1 MAGHDRLDLVRGRD
15 VNLGRLM
22 ERLAGLYGDRVAVTE
37 DGWPEGDGRRLTFRQ
52 AADLVA
58 RAAGAIRAEVG
69 PGRRV
74 LVTAPNGYDLFLLVH
89 AAVRAGAVAVPVNPK
104 ARPDEISHMRADSGA
119 ELEVSSLDEVAARAP
134 AGSGGI
140 EAAPAAP
147 DDVAVLFYTSGTTG
161 RPKGAQLTH
170 RALMAPASAA
180 AMLPGVVPRPE
191 VVSGLPVAHIAGFSM
206 LVSTGAGGMPIHL
219 LRRFRPDTALDAI
232 ESRRPFMFIGV
243 PAMYR
248 MMWEAGA
255 SERDLRSV
263 RVWASGA
270 DAMPFELAQA
280 FQQLGSLLRLPG
292 GRHLGRAAFLDGY
305 GMVEVGGGVALKLLP
320 PGPPLPVKG
329 LLGAPMPRYS
339 LKVVDDDGRPVR
351 RGQVG
356 ELMVKGPGVMR
367 GYHGQAAATDE
378 TVTPDGW
385 VRTGDLARSHRLGLI
400 EFAGRKKDVVKH
412 GGYSVFP
419 PEVEAVIEQHP
430 GVSECA
436 VVGLTDER
444 KGQVPAAVVVRRSDS
459 DVTPSEDEVIAWA
472 RERLAD
478 YKVPTRVV
486 FVPELP
492 RTGTEKVQKRELP
505 ELFA

>member
-1 MAGHDRLDLVRGRD
+1 VAGHERMDLVRGRRPH
-15 VNLGRLM
+15 LGQLM
-22 ERLAGLYGDRVAVTE
+22 ERLAVLYGDRVAVTE
-37 DGWPEGDGRRLTFRQ
+37 DGWPEGDARRLTFRQ
-52 AADLVA
+52 AADLVG
-58 RAAGAIRAEVG
+58 RGAAAIRSRVG
-69 PGRRV
+69 PGQRV
-74 LVTAPNGYDLFLLVH
+74 LVTAPNGYELFLLVH
-89 AAVRAGAVAVPVNPK
+89 AAVRAGCVAVPVNPK
-104 ARPDEISHMRADSGA
+104 ARPDEIEHMRADSGA
-119 ELEVSSLDEVAARAP
+119 GLEVSSLDELVADAP
-134 AGSGGI
+134 ADSASTG
-140 EAAPAAP
+140 AVPATA

-180 AMLPGVVPRPE
+180 ALVPGVVPRPE

-206 LVSTGAGGMPIHL
+206 LVSTGAGGLPIYL

-255 SERDLRSV
+255 PERDLRSV

-270 DAMPFELAQA
+270 DAMPFELAQS
-280 FQQLGSLLRLPG
+280 FQKLGSLVRLPG
-292 GRHLGRAAFLDGY
+292 GRRLGRAAFLDGY

-339 LKVVDDDGRPVR
+339 LKVVDDAGEPVG

-385 VRTGDLARSHRLGLI
+385 VRTGDLARAHRLGLI

-430 GVSECA
+430 AVTECA

-444 KGQVPAAVVVRRSDS
+444 KGQVPAAVVVLRPDTGSA
-459 DVTPSEDEVIAWA
+459 PSEKDIIEWA

-486 FVPELP
+486 FAPELP
-492 RTGTEKVQKRELP
+492 RTGTDKVQKAELP
-505 ELFA
+505 GLFA

>member
-1 MAGHDRLDLVRGRD
+1 
-15 VNLGRLM
+15 M
-22 ERLAGLYGDRVAVTE
+22 EQLADLYGDRVAATE
-37 DGWPEGDGRRLTFRQ
+37 DGWPDGDGRRFTFRQ

-58 RAAGAIRAEVG
+58 RAAGAIHARVG
-69 PGRRV
+69 PGQRV
-74 LVTAPNGYDLFLLVH
+74 LVTAPNSYELFLLVH
-89 AAVRAGAVAVPVNPK
+89 AAVRAGNVAVPVNPK
-104 ARPDEISHMRADSGA
+104 ARPDEIDHMRSDSGA
-119 ELEVSSLDEVAARAP
+119 ELEVSALDELTAAAPAARAD
-134 AGSGGI
+134 
-140 EAAPAAP
+140 AAPAAP

-170 RALMAPASAA
+170 RALTAPASAA
-180 AMLPGVVPRPE
+180 ALVPGIVPRGE

-206 LVSTGAGGMPIHL
+206 LVSTGGGGLPIYL
-219 LRRFRPDTALDAI
+219 LRRFRPDDALDAI

-255 SERDLRSV
+255 PERDLGSV

-270 DAMPFELAQA
+270 DAMPFELARS
-280 FQQLGSLLRLPG
+280 FQKLGSLVRLPG
-292 GRHLGRAAFLDGY
+292 GRRLGRAAFLDGY
-305 GMVEVGGGVALKLLP
+305 GMVEVGGGVAVKLLP
-320 PGPPLPVKG
+320 PGPSLPVKG

-339 LKVVDDDGRPVR
+339 LKVVDDGGQPVR
-351 RGQVG
+351 RGEVG

-444 KGQVPAAVVVRRSDS
+444 KGQVPAAVVVRREGGGARA
-459 DVTPSEDEVIAWA
+459 SEDEIIAWA

-478 YKVPTRVV
+478 YKVPNRVV

-492 RTGTEKVQKRELP
+492 RTGTEKVQKQALP
-505 ELFA
+505 ELFV

>member
-1 MAGHDRLDLVRGRD
+1 
-15 VNLGRLM
+15 
-22 ERLAGLYGDRVAVTE
+22 
-37 DGWPEGDGRRLTFRQ
+37 
-52 AADLVA
+52 
-58 RAAGAIRAEVG
+58 VG
-69 PGRRV
+69 PGQRV
-74 LVTAPNGYDLFLLVH
+74 LVTAPNGYELFLLVH
-89 AAVRAGAVAVPVNPK
+89 AAVRAGCVAVPVNPK
-104 ARPDEISHMRADSGA
+104 ARPDEIDHMRSDSGA
-119 ELEVSSLDEVAARAP
+119 QLEVSSLDELVAGVPVDSAST
-134 AGSGGI
+134 G
-140 EAAPAAP
+140 AAPAAA

-180 AMLPGVVPRPE
+180 AAVPGIVPRPE

-206 LVSTGAGGMPIHL
+206 LVSTGAGGMPIYL

-255 SERDLRSV
+255 PERDLSSV

-270 DAMPFELAQA
+270 DAMPFELAQS
-280 FQQLGSLLRLPG
+280 FQKLGSLVRLPG
-292 GRHLGRAAFLDGY
+292 GRRLGRAAFLDGY

-339 LKVVDDDGRPVR
+339 LKVVDDSGRPVA

-385 VRTGDLARSHRLGLI
+385 VRTGDLARAHRLGLI

-430 GVSECA
+430 AVTECA

-444 KGQVPAAVVVRRSDS
+444 KGQVPAAVVVLRSDAG
-459 DVTPSEDEVIAWA
+459 TAPSEEDIIGWA

-486 FVPELP
+486 FAPELP
-492 RTGTEKVQKRELP
+492 RTGTDKVQKAQLP
-505 ELFA
+505 GLFA

>member
-1 MAGHDRLDLVRGRD
+1 MAGHDRLDLVRGRRPH
-15 VNLGRLM
+15 LGRLM
-22 ERLAGLYGDRVAVTE
+22 ERLAAVYGDRVAVTE
-37 DGWPEGDGRRLTFRQ
+37 DGWPEGDARRLTFRQ
-52 AADLVA
+52 AADLVS
-58 RAAGAIRAEVG
+58 RGAGAIRNRVG
-69 PGRRV
+69 PGQRV
-74 LVTAPNGYDLFLLVH
+74 LVTAPNGYELFLLVH
-89 AAVRAGAVAVPVNPK
+89 AAVRAGCVAVPVNPK
-104 ARPDEISHMRADSGA
+104 ARPDEIDHMRADSGA
-119 ELEVSSLDEVAARAP
+119 ELEVSSVDQLVAGAP
-134 AGSGGI
+134 EDSASS
-140 EAAPAAP
+140 PASPATA

-180 AMLPGVVPRPE
+180 ALVPGVVPRPE

-206 LVSTGAGGMPIHL
+206 LVSIGAAGLPIYL
-219 LRRFRPDTALDAI
+219 LRRFRPDSALDAI

-270 DAMPFELAQA
+270 DAMPFELAQS
-280 FQQLGSLLRLPG
+280 FQKLGSLVRLPG
-292 GRHLGRAAFLDGY
+292 GRRLGRAAFLDGY

-320 PGPPLPVKG
+320 PGPALPVKG

-339 LKVVDDDGRPVR
+339 LKVVDDAGEPVR

-385 VRTGDLARSHRLGLI
+385 VRTGDLARAHRLGLI

-419 PEVEAVIEQHP
+419 PEVEGVIEQHP
-430 GVSECA
+430 AVTECA

-444 KGQVPAAVVVRRSDS
+444 KGQVPAAVVVLRSDAGS
-459 DVTPSEDEVIAWA
+459 EPSEADIIEWA

-486 FVPELP
+486 FAPELP
-492 RTGTEKVQKRELP
+492 RTGTDKVQKADLP
-505 ELFA
+505 QLFA